1 MKTTPGMTIPWTAVL
16 AVALA
21 GSATAFAVKVGDTAP
36 NFSAK
41 DTGGQMQSL
50 DRYHGKYVVLEWTNR
65 DCPYTK
71 KQYTS
76 GNMQHL
82 QKEWGAKGVVWITV
96 LSSAKGQEGYMT
108 TDEENAWVK
117 KVGADPHAV
126 ILDTEGQLGH
136 EYDAK
141 TTPDMYVIDPSGR
154 LIYSGAIDSKP
165 TTDVSDVKN
174 ADDYVSDALRESMA
188 GKQVAKDYVQPYGC
202 SVKYGE

>member
-1 MKTTPGMTIPWTAVL
+1 MARTHMAAVL
-16 AVALA
+16 SLA
-21 GSATAFAVKVGDTAP
+21 MLGTASAHAVKVGDKAP
-36 NFSAK
+36 DFSAK
-41 DTGGQMQSL
+41 DTQGQTISL
-50 DRYHGKYVVLEWTNR
+50 GQYHGKYVVLEWTNR

-76 GNMQHL
+76 GNMQRL
-82 QKEWGAKGVVWITV
+82 QKEWGAKDVVWITV
-96 LSSAKGQEGYMT
+96 LSSAHGQQGYMT
-108 TDEENAWVK
+108 AAEENAWVK

-154 LIYSGAIDSKP
+154 LIYSGAIDNKP
-165 TTDVSDVKN
+165 TTDLSDVKG
-174 ADDYVSDALRESMA
+174 ADDFVSDALRESM
-188 GKQVAKDYVQPYGC
+188 GGQQVVKEYVRPYGC